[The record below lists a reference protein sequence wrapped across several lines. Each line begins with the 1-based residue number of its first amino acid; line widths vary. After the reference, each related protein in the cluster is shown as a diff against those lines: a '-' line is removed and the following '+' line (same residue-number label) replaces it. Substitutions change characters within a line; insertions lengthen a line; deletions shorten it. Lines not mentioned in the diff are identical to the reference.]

1 MKTRAD
7 WRQLLEALHKDLS
20 DAERELKQFVRSSS
34 SARDPSP
41 SVPGKAPS
49 QPGKAPDAV
58 SHDPFQARAVAA
70 AVQAWVERVV
80 PDVTAHAAALATA
93 AGEAAVRAEID
104 FWADLEEHARRAGF
118 ACQTAPTEGEA
129 TVESYASLK
138 VDLKKCSARVNG
150 RAINSIHVPLVW
162 RVVEEEVARIKAVA
176 MPPERFVV
184 ELSRAV
190 RALATKG
197 GSASEP
203 VPVLDAL
210 KQLQESRGAGGDKAK
225 GAAHSRQVFTVELA
239 WLADARPAP
248 ADDEGMTITLEPT
261 TLPKN
266 TIRIYSKRLG
276 DFRRVGRLQ
285 RSRVRGS

>member
-20 DAERELKQFVRSSS
+20 DAERELKQFVRSASA
-34 SARDPSP
+34 ARDPSN
-41 SVPGKAPS
+41 PGSSKQAS
-49 QPGKAPDAV
+49 PDAALPEAA
-58 SHDPFQARAVAA
+58 SPDPFQARAVAA
-70 AVQAWVERVV
+70 AVQAWVERVI
-80 PDVTAHAAALATA
+80 PEVTAHAAALATA
-93 AGEAAVRAEID
+93 AGEAAVRSEID
-104 FWADLEEHARRAGF
+104 FWADLEEHARRSGF
-118 ACQTAPTEGEA
+118 VCQTAPSEGEA
-129 TVESYASLK
+129 TVESYATLK
-138 VDLKKCSARVNG
+138 VDIKKCSARVNG

-162 RVVEEEVARIKAVA
+162 RAVEEEIARIKSIA

-190 RALATKG
+190 RAVAAKS
-197 GSASEP
+197 GSTSDP

-210 KQLQESRGAGGDKAK
+210 KQLQETRGTGKDKAK
-225 GAAHSRQVFTVELA
+225 GSAYSRQLFTVELA
-239 WLADARPAP
+239 WLADARPTP
-248 ADDEGMTITLEPT
+248 TDDEGMALTLEPT